1 MPMESSTPST
11 PSSHSSVYK
20 LALYRQARMLH
31 AYLSAFAFLAL
42 MFFAVTGLLL
52 NHPDWFGSGRD
63 EPRDSIIHLPLAA
76 IQQAQQQPQPEQALA
91 ALVAKKISLHG
102 VLKQTDLIEPDML
115 LHFEGV
121 GGSSDV
127 SIDLSSGRTEVSN
140 SDAQFSRIIQ
150 DLHRGKNSGA
160 AWKWLIDISAI
171 VILALSMFGFILF
184 FSVRFRVVV
193 NIRLVLLSL
202 ALMIGL
208 FLFFVP

>member
-1 MPMESSTPST
+1 
-11 PSSHSSVYK
+11 
-20 LALYRQARMLH
+20 MLH

-63 EPRDSIIHLPLAA
+63 EPRDSIIHLPLVA

-102 VLKQTDLIEPDML
+102 VLKQTDMIEPDML

-193 NIRLVLLSL
+193 NIRLVVLSL

>member
-1 MPMESSTPST
+1 
-11 PSSHSSVYK
+11 
-20 LALYRQARMLH
+20 MLH

-102 VLKQTDLIEPDML
+102 QLKQTDLIESDML

-193 NIRLVLLSL
+193 NIRLVVLSL

>member
-1 MPMESSTPST
+1 MPMEPST
-11 PSSHSSVYK
+11 PSNHSSAYK

-63 EPRDSIIHLPLAA
+63 EPRDSIIHLPLVA

-102 VLKQTDLIEPDML
+102 QLKQTDLIEPDML

-193 NIRLVLLSL
+193 NIRLVVLSL